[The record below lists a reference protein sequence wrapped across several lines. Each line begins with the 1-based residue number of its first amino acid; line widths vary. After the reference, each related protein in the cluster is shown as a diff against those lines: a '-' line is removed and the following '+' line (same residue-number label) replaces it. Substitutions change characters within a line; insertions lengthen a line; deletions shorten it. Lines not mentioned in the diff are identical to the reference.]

1 MAASLPWAGTDRVNA
16 MGHLDAVKAALLATT
31 LLSWV
36 ALARAIVGGDRS
48 GSLGNAGC
56 AIAFLLTASITRLT
70 FTEVET
76 RIQILGF
83 GLTAAVLV
91 ARGASA
97 TNREAHL
104 RRWVYCLF
112 GTTVG
117 AVTTRELVHHYLERW
132 L

>member
-36 ALARAIVGGDRS
+36 ALARAIMGGDRS

-56 AIAFLLTASITRLT
+56 AIAFLLTAGITRLT

-83 GLTAAVLV
+83 GLTAAALV

-97 TNREAHL
+97 ANRGAQV
-104 RRWVYCLF
+104 RRWIYCLL
-112 GTTVG
+112 GTTIG